1 MNTPPDN
8 AGDMQD
14 IEGPALSSRRR
25 FLMQAAAGSA
35 GVVVA
40 GLLPGTASAS
50 TSAAV
55 GPTAAGSGGPSASEP
70 AVLFSTSFENSSD
83 NVFLTAAATFD
94 PTQFHSGTRSLKYDR
109 TDNTSYV
116 FTGPAIDG
124 SCGRYDEIS
133 GSVWVKTANL
143 SGGGASF
150 AVEWRDAAGNYMTGA
165 YSQSSNLGDWT
176 QLTIQPQAVPAGA
189 ATMQVIF
196 YLSRGQTGTAWYDDL
211 VLYLASPRVLRAK
224 LAAPNYRGL
233 LIPGQ
238 PQDIDLRIEA
248 FRPTGASEALGARVV
263 LADSR
268 GRTVDTKNFP
278 DQTPQRYRYSL
289 KSRPYGDYT
298 VTVTA
303 RDRAGTVV
311 GTPVVHQL
319 KKLSAEQIP
328 TSYIDNFGRLIRDG
342 QPYFTLGCYDFALAE
357 DNLAAIAGMNFN
369 SVQTYHSPTQA
380 QMDLA
385 HSHGLGVLYVHKTDP
400 PVISELE
407 QFRDHP
413 ALLAWYINDE
423 VSLSEH
429 RAALRARYQ
438 AVMDND
444 PNHPAYSVDYR
455 TWPGDDEE
463 YVTDVFGSDHYP
475 VKNHPDTDTIEA
487 AGRSTARAI
496 AEMPGYPN
504 WPVIQIAAEAN
515 NGINRPPTE
524 EQVRTMAWHAIT
536 VGSTGLFF
544 YSYFDQIQDHSG
556 ADPQQLVAGTTRV
569 VGEIRSLTDALLA
582 TGRLPV
588 KVNSP
593 SEWITWTTRRTHDG
607 KRYLFVVNSSRTS
620 RTVTFSG
627 VPGHVA
633 TDVRTNAVTAI
644 SAHTLEVT
652 LPSLAV
658 GLYQLTD

>member
-1 MNTPPDN
+1 
-8 AGDMQD
+8 MQD
-14 IEGPALSSRRR
+14 VEGPALSSRRR
-25 FLMQAAAGSA
+25 FLIQAAAGSA
-35 GVVVA
+35 GLVVA
-40 GLLPGTASAS
+40 GLLPATASAS
-50 TSAAV
+50 TSTAV
-55 GPTAAGSGGPSASEP
+55 GRAAAGTAGTTGATDP
-70 AVLFSTSFENSSD
+70 ATFFSTSFESSSD

-94 PTQFHSGTRSLKYDR
+94 PTQFRSGTRSIKYDR
-109 TDNTSYV
+109 TDKTAYV

-150 AVEWRDAAGNYMTGA
+150 AVEWRDAAGDYISGA
-165 YSQSSNLGDWT
+165 YSQSSNAGDWT
-176 QLTIQPQAVPAGA
+176 QLIIQPQAVPAGA
-189 ATMQVIF
+189 ATMRVIF
-196 YLSRGQTGTAWYDDL
+196 YISRGQTGTAWYDDL
-211 VLYLASPRVLRAK
+211 VLYLAAPRVLRAK

-238 PQDIDLRIEA
+238 PQDIDLRIEV
-248 FRPTGASEALGARVV
+248 FRPTGTSDPLSAHVV
-263 LADSR
+263 LNDAS
-268 GRTVDTKNFP
+268 GRTIDTKKFR
-278 DQTPQRYRYSL
+278 DLTPQRYRYSL
-289 KSRPYGDYT
+289 KNRPYGDYT
-298 VTVTA
+298 LTVTA
-303 RDRAGTVV
+303 HDRAGAVV
-311 GTPVVHQL
+311 GSPVVHPL
-319 KKLSAEQIP
+319 KKLDPQQVP

-369 SVQTYHSPTQA
+369 SVQSYHSPTPA

-438 AVMDND
+438 AVLDYD
-444 PNHPAYSVDYR
+444 PNHPTYSVDYR

-475 VKNHPDTDTIEA
+475 IKSHPDTDPIEA

-515 NGINRPPTE
+515 DGINRPPTE
-524 EQVRTMAWHAIT
+524 DQVRNMAWHAIT

-544 YSYFDQIQDHSG
+544 YSYFDQVQDKSG
-556 ADPQQLVAGTTRV
+556 ADRQQLLAGTARV

-582 TGRLPV
+582 TNHLPV
-588 KVNSP
+588 EVNSP
-593 SEWITWTTRRTHDG
+593 SEWITWTTRRTDDG
-607 KRYLFVVNSSRTS
+607 KRYLFVVNSSRDS
-620 RTVTFSG
+620 RTVTFSN

-633 TDVRTNAVTAI
+633 TDLHTNADTAV
-644 SAHTLEVT
+644 SARRLEVT

-658 GLYQLTD
+658 GLYELLD